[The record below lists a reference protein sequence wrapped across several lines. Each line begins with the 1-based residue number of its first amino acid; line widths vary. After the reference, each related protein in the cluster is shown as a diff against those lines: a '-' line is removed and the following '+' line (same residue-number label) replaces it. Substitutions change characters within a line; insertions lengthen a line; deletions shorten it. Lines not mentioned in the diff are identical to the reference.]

1 MVYMMVLPR
10 AVLLLVLVPEPT
22 TSTIAA
28 AVDDDD
34 VRLARSTPVWHVA
47 DPTTVQ
53 GRRQSHHRA
62 ITAAL
67 REAGAAVE
75 VGGYRAATVQLSPGR
90 YELVSSLE
98 LPSGVSLRG
107 ATMNGSTTLSGGV
120 QIVGWRPD
128 HEGGRPWVWRAT
140 LPPPLWGAFRDRDPV
155 HGEAN
160 STKDNAIR
168 QLWVRGQRR
177 GVARSDM
184 MRFDKSLSAGIVAK
198 PGQLRRRYNTTSLRA
213 VTYQHWT
220 AASRPVNGC
229 PDDCNI
235 HDLVCPKE
243 DMPACLNMTCPA
255 PDRPCNQIRWEE
267 PNAPFT
273 GNGCGSNPSWMVDTL
288 GQNGRWYLENSPEF
302 LHRESGTFFADG
314 EDIYYSPMGTDE
326 LDAFIAG
333 TVDVVAAR
341 PGLRTLLHGGQAG
354 CFPSIGPEY
363 TDKQIFNCG
372 RNVSN
377 TMCAQDL
384 VLEHTDTDELL
395 CLHTSDPK
403 TKIKEKNRCTGQGA
417 SHVPS
422 AAVHFMFAE
431 QVQLLNL
438 SVKHVGGFGIY
449 FGAGVRHSSLRHSF
463 IFDTG
468 AGGVRVGETGDGACV
483 PANSPFP
490 EQSDYWCNETRV
502 VHNVTV
508 ADSVITQG
516 GNIWP
521 EAPGILLQVADR
533 SIITHNEINT
543 YRYTGISAGWSWT
556 YGQTR
561 SGYNEISHNNI
572 STIGMGVLC
581 DLACVYHLGQDNGT
595 IIRGNLCTNVSSHGY
610 GGAAFYTDQG
620 SSNVTISANVA
631 HDIKCAGFQEN
642 FGMNNE
648 ISDNIFA
655 FVNTN
660 NFTPHA
666 DHGAAMA
673 YRKQRPRL
681 SGSLGT
687 IG

>member
-1 MVYMMVLPR
+1 MQRLRDGARASMVYMMVLPR

-75 VGGYRAATVQLSPGR
+75 VGGYRTATVQLSAGR

-140 LPPPLWGAFRDRDPV
+140 LPPPLRGAFRDRDPV

-255 PDRPCNQIRWEE
+255 PEVPASVSCCRSHQACRPTQNLPRCW
-267 PNAPFT
+267 
-273 GNGCGSNPSWMVDTL
+273 
-288 GQNGRWYLENSPEF
+288 GQ
-302 LHRESGTFFADG
+302 
-314 EDIYYSPMGTDE
+314 
-326 LDAFIAG
+326 
-333 TVDVVAAR
+333 
-341 PGLRTLLHGGQAG
+341 
-354 CFPSIGPEY
+354 
-363 TDKQIFNCG
+363 
-372 RNVSN
+372 
-377 TMCAQDL
+377 
-384 VLEHTDTDELL
+384 
-395 CLHTSDPK
+395 
-403 TKIKEKNRCTGQGA
+403 TGQEE
-417 SHVPS
+417 VMTPK
-422 AAVHFMFAE
+422 
-431 QVQLLNL
+431 LL
-438 SVKHVGGFGIY
+438 FWQ
-449 FGAGVRHSSLRHSF
+449 
-463 IFDTG
+463 
-468 AGGVRVGETGDGACV
+468 
-483 PANSPFP
+483 P
-490 EQSDYWCNETRV
+490 
-502 VHNVTV
+502 
-508 ADSVITQG
+508 
-516 GNIWP
+516 
-521 EAPGILLQVADR
+521 
-533 SIITHNEINT
+533 
-543 YRYTGISAGWSWT
+543 
-556 YGQTR
+556 
-561 SGYNEISHNNI
+561 
-572 STIGMGVLC
+572 
-581 DLACVYHLGQDNGT
+581 
-595 IIRGNLCTNVSSHGY
+595 
-610 GGAAFYTDQG
+610 
-620 SSNVTISANVA
+620 
-631 HDIKCAGFQEN
+631 
-642 FGMNNE
+642 
-648 ISDNIFA
+648 
-655 FVNTN
+655 
-660 NFTPHA
+660 
-666 DHGAAMA
+666 
-673 YRKQRPRL
+673 
-681 SGSLGT
+681 
-687 IG
+687 